1 MERANPSHVLL
12 APIGNVLLC
21 MDTAGGGWA
30 HADLSAATGAPEA
43 AAGSTLTSYAEPSW
57 RHVCY
62 LGGDGHVHELY
73 MGTAGGGWA
82 HADLSAAT
90 GAPEAAAGG
99 TLTSYWE

>member
-21 MDTAGGGWA
+21 
-30 HADLSAATGAPEA
+30 
-43 AAGSTLTSYAEPSW
+43 
-57 RHVCY
+57 
-62 LGGDGHVHELY
+62 